1 MTDKL
6 TDEEREKLKKLSVD
20 DLVDMVGTLREESEK
35 NSKKFAE
42 ERANIMKSFLNGE
55 SGGGEDE
62 GDSDVDLTAPAFKR
76 LFAKQF

>member
-1 MTDKL
+1 MT
-6 TDEEREKLKKLSVD
+6 EEEKEELKKLSVD
-20 DLVDMVGTLREESEK
+20 DLVDMVGTLREESKK
-35 NSKKFAE
+35 NSKAVAE

>member
-1 MTDKL
+1 MT
-6 TDEEREKLKKLSVD
+6 EEEKEKLKKLSVD

-55 SGGGEDE
+55 SGGDEGED
-62 GDSDVDLTAPAFKR
+62 DSDVDLTAPAFKR
-76 LFAKQF
+76 LFAKKF

>member
-1 MTDKL
+1 MT
-6 TDEEREKLKKLSVD
+6 EEEKEELKKLSVD
-20 DLVDMVGTLREESEK
+20 DLVDMVGTLREESKK